1 MAFIF
6 EDSKKEHLEK
16 KDYRQNK
23 RKSLG
28 IDARLH
34 NELNDKERAPQYH
47 APVYEELVD
56 QLLKG
61 IVVCD
66 PLDGDVFT
74 AASDVVNVVYIPF
87 SKRPFQLQVDPPKDD
102 GGEVVNAVTDRFCA
116 EFLYR
121 IGFADLLPLWVDDN

>member
-1 MAFIF
+1 MASIF

-16 KDYRQNK
+16 KDYWQNK

-34 NELNDKERAPQYH
+34 NELNDKERATQYD

-56 QLLKG
+56 QLPEG
-61 IVVCD
+61 VVACD

-74 AASDVVNVVYIPF
+74 DASDVVNVVYIPF
-87 SKRPFQLQVDPPKDD
+87 GKRPFQLQVDPPKDD

-116 EFLYR
+116 EFLHR
-121 IGFADLLPLWVDDN
+121 IGLGDLLTPRVND

>member
-6 EDSKKEHLEK
+6 EDSKKEHLEM
-16 KDYRQNK
+16 KDFWQNK

-34 NELNDKERAPQYH
+34 NELNDKDRAPQYD
-47 APVYEELVD
+47 ASVYEESVD
-56 QLLKG
+56 QLPEG
-61 IVVCD
+61 IVACD

-87 SKRPFQLQVDPPKDD
+87 GKRPFQLQVDPPKDD
-102 GGEVVNAVTDRFCA
+102 VGEVVNAVTDRFCP
-116 EFLYR
+116 EFLHR
-121 IGFADLLPLWVDDN
+121 IGFADLLALQVDDN